1 MKKYIVVLISAV
13 AGLTAGCA
21 NTDVGGMVGAGGAFF
36 KAATLS
42 DADVKTLSVQACD
55 DADKKNKLAP
65 ANSKYSQR
73 LGKIMAGLKNN
84 DVPVEARVYL
94 ANEVNAW
101 AMANGCVRVYSG
113 LMDMMNDDEVRGVL
127 GHEIGHVALGHT
139 KKAMQVGYTTLAARG
154 ALAASGNSAL
164 ATLSNSQLGEL
175 TESLINAQFSQSQ
188 ESAAD
193 DYSLDLLKKNNANLS
208 GLVSAFEKLAK
219 LDGGDSSMF
228 SSHPGSKDRAKRLQD
243 KIAK

>member
-1 MKKYIVVLISAV
+1 
-13 AGLTAGCA
+13 
-21 NTDVGGMVGAGGAFF
+21 
-36 KAATLS
+36 
-42 DADVKTLSVQACD
+42 
-55 DADKKNKLAP
+55 
-65 ANSKYSQR
+65 
-73 LGKIMAGLKNN
+73 
-84 DVPVEARVYL
+84 
-94 ANEVNAW
+94 
-101 AMANGCVRVYSG
+101 
-113 LMDMMNDDEVRGVL
+113 VL